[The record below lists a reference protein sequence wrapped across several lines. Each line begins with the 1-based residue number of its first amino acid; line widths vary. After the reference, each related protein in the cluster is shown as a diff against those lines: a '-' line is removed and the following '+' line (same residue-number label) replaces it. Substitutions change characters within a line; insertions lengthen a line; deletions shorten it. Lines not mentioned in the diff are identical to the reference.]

1 MSAYLERFGLAIKKR
16 NAMLTPEQAEIVNKY
31 LQTGDTEFHDCPWTG
46 GIVSGGAAKSKA
58 LRAALVNDVR
68 QRTSARRLPELPE
81 LDLVAFTRNK
91 VEPMV
96 IGLFPG
102 SEREI
107 VLQVLEKSVV
117 FLTPDTYETV
127 LTNVGY
133 DSTAWNLAN
142 LYLLSAGAELF
153 AETAERIVGLSSGA
167 TCYVSL
173 DYFNQEDK
181 FADFVVHEAAHI
193 FHNNKRERFGLPF
206 TRRREYLL
214 EIDSLQR
221 ETFAYACEAYS
232 RILELGRTRKER
244 AALLAEMEEDDYAV
258 GDDTVDKE
266 KYKQALCTAVDA
278 RNGWK
283 QILAICAPK
292 PMPSMKEFIRQSV
305 EEYMARRVSE

>member
-1 MSAYLERFGLAIKKR
+1 M
-16 NAMLTPEQAEIVNKY
+16 VN
-31 LQTGDTEFHDCPWTG
+31 
-46 GIVSGGAAKSKA
+46 
-58 LRAALVNDVR
+58 
-68 QRTSARRLPELPE
+68 
-81 LDLVAFTRNK
+81 
-91 VEPMV
+91 
-96 IGLFPG
+96 GLFPG

-133 DSTAWNLAN
+133 ESTAWDLAN
-142 LYLLSAGAELF
+142 LYLLSAGAELL
-153 AETAERIVGLSSGA
+153 AESAERIVGLSSET

-173 DYFNQEDK
+173 DYFHQDDK
-181 FADFVVHEAAHI
+181 FADFIVHEAAHI

-214 EIDSLQR
+214 EIDFLQR

-232 RILELGRTRKER
+232 RILELGKSRNER
-244 AALLAEMEEDDYAV
+244 MALLAEMEEDDYTIAV
-258 GDDTVDKE
+258 DKVDKE
-266 KYKQALCTAVDA
+266 KYRQAVCAAVEA

-292 PMPSMKEFIRQSV
+292 PMPTMKEFIRQSV
-305 EEYMARRVSE
+305 EEYMARRKAE